1 MSNGEELVMSYDTL
15 VDLFN
20 TYKFHI
26 FIYTT
31 IVIMGF
37 SLGYT
42 MSKNRKEDYLKKQ
55 QQIEQEKNDN

>member
-1 MSNGEELVMSYDTL
+1 MSYDTL

-31 IVIMGF
+31 IVIMSF
-37 SLGYT
+37 SLG
-42 MSKNRKEDYLKKQ
+42 SVIGKDNKERYLKKQ